1 MGELYCKV
9 MLLAEVAPPA
19 VRLPFIDRSHHLF
32 FSLSSLSLSLTGWA
46 FSLPLSRNRAM
57 REQYM
62 RTGEGFILVYS
73 ITARESFEEINQFHQ
88 QILRVKDKDN
98 FPMVLVG
105 NKCDLEYER
114 QVGMNGEFS
123 LSTTRPSRPYG
134 THKCVCGV
142 GGRDIFPCF
151 YRIGIYPAR
160 FRILRRSAL
169 YMLIE
174 E

>member
-1 MGELYCKV
+1 
-9 MLLAEVAPPA
+9 
-19 VRLPFIDRSHHLF
+19 
-32 FSLSSLSLSLTGWA
+32 
-46 FSLPLSRNRAM
+46 M

-142 GGRDIFPCF
+142 GKGHPSLFLLDRDIPRALPHPTAF
-151 YRIGIYPAR
+151 R
-160 FRILRRSAL
+160 FVYADRRMMFHRGS
-169 YMLIE
+169 
-174 E
+174 